1 MGFDNLFH
9 YVNLTLQV
17 FVVNL
22 LLSGDNA
29 VVIALA
35 CRSLP
40 PAMTKRAML
49 IGIDGAIALRVLLTV
64 FASFLLSIPVLKLL
78 GGVALTVI
86 AIKLTVE
93 EQGEAKFGEQAPKDA
108 PGLWSAVGT
117 IIAADLVMS
126 IDNVVALVAVA
137 HGSIFILIMG
147 LLMSV
152 PLLMYGSMFV
162 AVLLRRY
169 PLLKRGGGAM
179 LGWLAGDIAI
189 SDPMIVDWVNQQSPA
204 LTIVVPLLVAVFV
217 LVESRIMQA
226 TQAAAYAL
234 RPKPRA
240 APTSA
245 PMPTLTPA
253 PARTLSPVID
263 ILPTAIEK
271 APVPA
276 STIPL
281 AGESVEAQPPSP
293 ISASANTATRR
304 QPEPDG
310 VQPSDEAAMS
320 RVPAPRHKRI
330 KPAVW
335 IAAAISVVLL
345 WMLFKLLSLDFSTAA
360 PALQW
365 TSPTGRQ

>member
-9 YVNLTLQV
+9 YVNLTLEV
-17 FVVNL
+17 FFVNL

-40 PAMTKRAML
+40 PALTKRAML

-64 FASFLLSIPVLKLL
+64 FASFLLSIPVLKIL
-78 GGVALTVI
+78 GGVALIVI

-93 EQGEAKFGEQAPKDA
+93 EQGESKSGERAPKDA

-126 IDNVVALVAVA
+126 VDNVVALVAVA
-137 HGSIFILIMG
+137 HGSIFILTMG

-204 LTIVVPLLVAVFV
+204 LTIVVPFLVAVFV
-217 LVESRIMQA
+217 LIESRIMQNA
-226 TQAAAYAL
+226 QAAAYAL

-240 APTSA
+240 A
-245 PMPTLTPA
+245 LTPA
-253 PARTLSPVID
+253 PAAARTLSPVIGT
-263 ILPTAIEK
+263 LP
-271 APVPA
+271 APAPA
-276 STIPL
+276 PAPTIPL
-281 AGESVEAQPPSP
+281 AAESAQAQPPSA
-293 ISASANTATRR
+293 ISVSANTATRQ
-304 QPEPDG
+304 QPESDR

-320 RVPAPRHKRI
+320 HAPAPRHKRI

-335 IAAAISVVLL
+335 IAAAVAVVLL

-365 TSPTGRQ
+365 TPPTGRQ

>member
-9 YVNLTLQV
+9 YVNLTLEV
-17 FVVNL
+17 FFVNL

-40 PAMTKRAML
+40 PALTRRAML

-93 EQGEAKFGEQAPKDA
+93 EPGEAKPGERAPKDA

-126 IDNVVALVAVA
+126 VDNVVALAAVA
-137 HGSIFILIMG
+137 HGSIFILTMG

-169 PLLKRGGGAM
+169 PLLKRSGGAM

-189 SDPMIVDWVNQQSPA
+189 SDPMVVDWVNQQSPA
-204 LTIVVPLLVAVFV
+204 LTIVVPFLVAVFV
-217 LVESRIMQA
+217 LIESRIMEDA
-226 TQAAAYAL
+226 QAAAYAL
-234 RPKPRA
+234 RPKLRTT
-240 APTSA
+240 PT
-245 PMPTLTPA
+245 PTRTLA
-253 PARTLSPVID
+253 PAISTP
-263 ILPTAIEK
+263 PPAAIEK
-271 APVPA
+271 APAPA
-276 STIPL
+276 TTIPF

-293 ISASANTATRR
+293 LSAAENMAMPR
-304 QPEPDG
+304 QPQPG
-310 VQPSDEAAMS
+310 SAHPSDEAAVG
-320 RVPAPRHKRI
+320 RVQAPRRGRI

-335 IAAAISVVLL
+335 IAAAISVMLL

-365 TSPTGRQ
+365 TAPTGRQ

>member
-365 TSPTGRQ
+365 TPPTGRQ